1 MASKALSAVG
11 LIIVAIIAF
20 VVGYFVYPA
29 VNPAGAAGGVS
40 WEDIKS
46 KGVLVVATSP
56 DWPPFEFI
64 DPKTN
69 KIVGYEVD
77 LMNAVAQ
84 KLGLRVEWKA
94 MDFDTIIQA
103 VKNKEVD
110 MGVSGFS
117 VTPERLEQVLFTMP
131 HTVTEVQLI
140 MTEKRA
146 KELGITRL
154 ASIED
159 VAKYNLIIG
168 TGSGTLQEAEL
179 LDLVKKGILKS
190 DQVKSYPDFEV
201 ALEDMKKGTI
211 DAVYAETPVTT
222 WWISTEE
229 VPLTVIYSRS
239 YWPVAFMANKDYL
252 ELVKKID
259 GALAELFA
267 SGEVDKIR
275 AKWNVTSG

>member
-1 MASKALSAVG
+1 MTSKALSAVG

-29 VNPAGAAGGVS
+29 VNPAGAAAGVS

-46 KGVLVVATSP
+46 KGVLVIATSP

-77 LMNAVAQ
+77 LMNAIAQ

-94 MDFDTIIQA
+94 MDFDAIIQA

-117 VTPERLEQVLFTMP
+117 VTPERLKQVLFTMP

-159 VAKYNLIIG
+159 AAKYNLVIG
-168 TGSGTLQEAEL
+168 TGSGTTQEAEL
-179 LDLVKKGILKS
+179 LDLVKKGVLKS

-239 YWPVAFMANKDYL
+239 YWPVAFVVNKDYL

>member
-29 VNPAGAAGGVS
+29 VNPAGAAAGVS

-69 KIVGYEVD
+69 KIVGYEID

-94 MDFDTIIQA
+94 MDFDAIIQA

-159 VAKYNLIIG
+159 AAKYNLVIG
-168 TGSGTLQEAEL
+168 TGSGTTQEAEL
-179 LDLVKKGILKS
+179 LDLVKKGVLKS

-222 WWISTEE
+222 WWISTEK
-229 VPLTVIYSRS
+229 VPLTVIYARS
-239 YWPVAFMANKDYL
+239 YWPVAFVASKDYL